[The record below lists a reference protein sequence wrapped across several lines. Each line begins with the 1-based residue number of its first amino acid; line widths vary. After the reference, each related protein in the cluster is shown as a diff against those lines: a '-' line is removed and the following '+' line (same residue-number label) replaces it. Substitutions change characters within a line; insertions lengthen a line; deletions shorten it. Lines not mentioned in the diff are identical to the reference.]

1 MRALVTGGAGQIGS
15 HIVDALLRRG
25 WEVTVLDSLDKVT
38 HPGGRP
44 SWVPDDVRFIEGD
57 VTDEEATRRAL
68 EGVRLIF
75 HEAAYQGLLPDFSR
89 FFHANSAGTA
99 LIYETIVA
107 RRLPVEKVIVASSQA
122 VYGEGAYR
130 CAEHGLQYPDPRP
143 VEQLLEGEW
152 EFRCPSCGKTMKP
165 QLTDE
170 TTVNGATAYAVSKH
184 SQEEIA
190 LGLGHTYGIPSVA
203 LRYAITFGP
212 RQSFHNAYSGLSG
225 ILAQRVLND
234 QPVVLYEDGLQTRDI
249 ISVEDVAEANIFA
262 MEHDDLNFGAFNVGT
277 GRRVTVLEFVRV
289 LASKL
294 GVPPKIE
301 MPREC
306 RLGDV
311 RHLVPDVAKLR
322 RLGWRAGA
330 TLEQAAQ
337 TYADWIVNQPEVK
350 DNAGAAIDDMRRRGV
365 ILQARRRTAA

>member
-15 HIVDALLRRG
+15 HIVDALLHRG

-57 VTDEEATRRAL
+57 VTDEEAMRRAL

-99 LIYETIVA
+99 LIYEAIVA
-107 RRLPVEKVIVASSQA
+107 RRLPVEKIIIASSQA

-130 CAEHGLQYPDPRP
+130 CQEHGLQYPDPRP

-152 EFRCPSCGKTMKP
+152 EFRCRSCGDTMKP

-190 LGLGHTYGIPSVA
+190 LGLGRTYGIPSVA

-249 ISVEDVAEANIFA
+249 ISVEDVADANIFA

-301 MPREC
+301 MPREF

-311 RHLVPDVAKLR
+311 RHLVPDVAKLE

-365 ILQARRRTAA
+365 VLQARERPAA

>member
-25 WEVTVLDSLDKVT
+25 WDVTVLDNLDRVT

-44 SWVPDDVRFIEGD
+44 PWVPMEARFIQGD
-57 VTDEEATRRAL
+57 ITDGETMSQAL
-68 EGVRLIF
+68 DGVHVVF
-75 HEAAYQGLLPDFSR
+75 HEAAYQGLLPDFSK
-89 FFHANSAGTA
+89 FFHVNSAGTA
-99 LIYETIVA
+99 LIYEIIVS

-122 VYGEGAYR
+122 VYGEGAYTCSR
-130 CAEHGLQYPDPRP
+130 HGLSHPAPRP
-143 VEQLLEGEW
+143 LEQLLWGEW
-152 EFRCPSCGKTMKP
+152 EFRCPSCGDTLLP
-165 QLTDE
+165 QQTDE
-170 TTVNGATAYAVSKH
+170 SHVNGATAYAVAKH

-190 LGLGHTYGIPSVA
+190 IGLGRTYGIPSVA

-225 ILAQRVLND
+225 ILSQRVLNA

-249 ISVEDVAEANIFA
+249 ISVEDVADANLFV
-262 MEHDDLNFGAFNVGT
+262 MERETANYEAFNVGT
-277 GRRVTVLEFVRV
+277 GRGVTVVEFVRV

-294 GVPPKIE
+294 GATPQIDVSGE
-301 MPREC
+301 F

-311 RHLVPDVAKLR
+311 RHLVPDVRKLR
-322 RLGWRAGA
+322 ELGWRARVS
-330 TLEQAAQ
+330 LDQAAQ
-337 TYADWIVNQPEVK
+337 AYADWIAGQPEVK

-365 ILQARRRTAA
+365 VLQSRRKEVA